1 MGHKTCAFDCDV
13 HRTEICFN
21 VTSMLWAGFIF
32 SKAPLRYGS
41 RITSAACAC
50 DRQWGVRARRRRRAG
65 TSRCSVGHARTAH
78 GGTRKHA
85 RTKERRKKDERK
97 TKERRKKD
105 ERRKNNPLACL
116 NTIERHIERLVLPE
130 KNHKDIIVHVS
141 KTGMHT
147 TTSSHVLGVRGVR
160 RPCRRFCFG
169 FFGVRRPSRAGNA
182 KTVSARAGRPKPT
195 TSPPSFRVP
204 KSPTFSLIYVS

>member
-1 MGHKTCAFDCDV
+1 MQG
-13 HRTEICFN
+13 RGRGQIPRE
-21 VTSMLWAGFIF
+21 
-32 SKAPLRYGS
+32 
-41 RITSAACAC
+41 SALGAHERLPVDGGDAQEGGAA
-50 DRQWGVRARRRRRAG
+50 RVRR
-65 TSRCSVGHARTAH
+65 VILQ
-78 GGTRKHA
+78 KP
-85 RTKERRKKDERK
+85 K
-97 TKERRKKD
+97 KERRKKD

-195 TSPPSFRVP
+195 TSPPSLRVP

>member
-1 MGHKTCAFDCDV
+1 MGWIYILKTHRSTPVSTLSDV
-13 HRTEICFN
+13 PSEGGNALPVGQVYVRGGGGGR
-21 VTSMLWAGFIF
+21 APRG
-32 SKAPLRYGS
+32 APL
-41 RITSAACAC
+41 
-50 DRQWGVRARRRRRAG
+50 
-65 TSRCSVGHARTAH
+65 
-78 GGTRKHA
+78 GTR
-85 RTKERRKKDERK
+85 ERRTVGRENTRGCCAARVRRVILQKPK
-97 TKERRKKD
+97 KERRKKD